1 MSRRSSALDT
11 ASIQRILPHRGTAV
25 LIDRVLEFTAGE
37 RILAI
42 KNMTVSDPGFA
53 GHFPGQP
60 LYPAALL
67 IQCMVQTCTV
77 LAYATEQF
85 DPALEAVSLVG
96 LNKTRFSRSV
106 VPGDVLEIE
115 AEMTQRRSNVW
126 RFRVKLFVSDR
137 EIAESGVVLSIHD
150 RDDTL

>member
-1 MSRRSSALDT
+1 MSRRSFALDT
-11 ASIQRILPHRGTAV
+11 SAIQRILPHSGPAI
-25 LIDRVLEFTAGE
+25 LIDRVIEFTAGE

-42 KNMTVSDPGFA
+42 KNMTISDRGFE
-53 GHFPGQP
+53 GHFRGQP
-60 LYPAALL
+60 IYPAALL
-67 IQCMVQTCTV
+67 IHCMVQTCTV

-85 DPALEAVSLVG
+85 DPAVEAVSLVG
-96 LNKTRFSRSV
+96 MNKTKFSRSV

>member
-1 MSRRSSALDT
+1 MSRRSHALDA
-11 ASIQRILPHRGTAV
+11 ASIQRILPHRGPSV
-25 LIDRVLEFTAGE
+25 LIDRVIEFSAGE
-37 RILAI
+37 RILAV
-42 KNMTVSDPGFA
+42 KNMTISDPGFA

-60 LYPAALL
+60 IYPAALL

-85 DPALEAVSLVG
+85 DPTVEAVSLVG
-96 LNKTRFSRSV
+96 MNKTKFHRHV
-106 VPGDVLEIE
+106 VPGDVLEVE

-126 RFRVKLFVSDR
+126 RFRVKLFASDR
-137 EIAESGVVLSIHD
+137 EVAESGVVLSIHD